1 MELIKETHINFMG
14 LRKGAFILS
23 VLLIVLSIGSIA
35 TRGLNFGID
44 FTGGVLLE
52 VGYPQAADLPALRD
66 QLTNAGIEGAQV
78 QNFGTSRDVMIR
90 IMPDAIPG
98 DDIEKDHDVGEH
110 IMEILTQAE
119 PGVELRRV
127 EFVGPQ
133 VGEEL
138 TEQGSL
144 AMLFALIMIGGYV
157 WARFQ
162 WKLSAGA
169 LAALTHDVTITLGF
183 FAVTQIAFDLSVLA
197 AVLAVIGY
205 SLNDTIVVYDR
216 IRENF
221 RGMRNG
227 DPELIMNVSL
237 NQMLGRTLVTSGTTL
252 LVLFALFFLG
262 GEAIRPFSVALLIG
276 IFIGT
281 YSSIY
286 VASALALELK
296 LTLADLMPPKK
307 EDLVDD
313 MP

>member
-1 MELIKETHINFMG
+1 MELIKETHIDFMA
-14 LRKGAFILS
+14 LRKAAFVLSS
-23 VLLIVLSIGSIA
+23 VLVIASLVSLA

-52 VGYPQAADLPALRD
+52 VGYTHTADLPKLRE
-66 QLTNAGIEGAQV
+66 QLAEAGIEGAQV

-90 IMPDAIPG
+90 LMPEGENTNAQ
-98 DDIEKDHDVGEH
+98 VGEH
-110 IMEILTQAE
+110 IMSILSKAD

-133 VGEEL
+133 VGKHL
-138 TEQGSL
+138 AEQGGE
-144 AMLFALIMIGGYV
+144 AMLFVLVMILAYVAL
-157 WARFQ
+157 RFHR
-162 WKLSAGA
+162 KLSAGA
-169 LAALTHDVTITLGF
+169 VLALVHDVIITLGF
-183 FAVTQIAFDLSVLA
+183 FSFTHMGFDLSVLA

-221 RGMRNG
+221 RSIRNG
-227 DPELIMNVSL
+227 EPLTIMNISL
-237 NQMLGRTLVTSGTTL
+237 NQMLARTLMTSGTTL

-262 GEAIRPFSVALLIG
+262 GEAIRGFSVALLVG
-276 IFIGT
+276 IFVGT

-286 VASALALELK
+286 VASALALEMK
-296 LTLADLMPPKK
+296 LTLVDLMPPKK

>member
-1 MELIKETHINFMG
+1 MELIKETHINFMR
-14 LRKGAFILS
+14 LRKGAFVLS
-23 VLLIVLSIGSIA
+23 VLLVVLSIGSVA

-52 VGYPQAADLPALRD
+52 VGYPQAADLPAMRD
-66 QLTNAGIEGAQV
+66 QLTTAGIERAQV

-90 IMPDAIPG
+90 IMPDETQNNA
-98 DDIEKDHDVGEH
+98 DVGEK
-110 IMEILTQAE
+110 IMAILKQAT

-169 LAALTHDVTITLGF
+169 LAALTHDVIITLGF

-221 RGMRNG
+221 REIRNG
-227 DPELIMNVSL
+227 EPELIMNVSL

-252 LVLFALFFLG
+252 LVLSALFFLG
-262 GEAIRPFSVALLIG
+262 GEAIRPFSVALLVG
-276 IFIGT
+276 IFVGT

-286 VASALALELK
+286 VASALALGLK

>member
-1 MELIKETHINFMG
+1 MELIKETHINFMA
-14 LRKGAFILS
+14 LRKGAFIMS
-23 VLLIVLSIGSIA
+23 VLLIALSIGSIA
-35 TRGLNFGID
+35 SRGLNFGID

-52 VGYPQAADLPALRD
+52 VGYPQSADLPALRD
-66 QLTNAGIEGAQV
+66 QLAKAGIEQAQV

-90 IMPDAIPG
+90 LMPDETQNNA
-98 DDIEKDHDVGEH
+98 DVGES
-110 IMEILTQAE
+110 IMAILKQAT

-169 LAALTHDVTITLGF
+169 LAALAHDVTITLGF

-221 RGMRNG
+221 RGIRNG
-227 DPELIMNVSL
+227 EPLEIMNVSL
-237 NQMLGRTLVTSGTTL
+237 NQVLERTLLTSGTTL
-252 LVLFALFFLG
+252 LVLSALFFLG
-262 GEAIRPFSVALLIG
+262 GEAIRPFSVALLVG
-276 IFIGT
+276 IFVGT